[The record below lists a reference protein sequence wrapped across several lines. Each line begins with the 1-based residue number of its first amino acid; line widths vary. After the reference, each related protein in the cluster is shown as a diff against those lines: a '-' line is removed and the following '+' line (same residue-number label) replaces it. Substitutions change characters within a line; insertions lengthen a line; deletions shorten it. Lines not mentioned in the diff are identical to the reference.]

1 MSLVDPHPRRKLAA
15 ILAADV
21 VGYSKLMANDEA
33 RTLALL
39 KARRRLVL
47 EPLIARHEGRLFKVM
62 GDAVLVEFASAVK
75 AVECSVELQKAMA
88 AANTEAPG
96 DPQIV
101 LRVGISLGDVMIE
114 AGDLYG
120 DGVNI
125 AVRLEAIA
133 QPGGV
138 VISGAA
144 YEQVKNKTGFHF
156 EDLGLRELKNI
167 PDAVHSYSIRSD
179 TSHDVH
185 RFRPGSSKLAGRTSI
200 AVLPFVNLSNDPEQD
215 YFSDGVTED
224 LIVELSRF
232 RELNV
237 IARASSFA
245 YRGTVLNLERVG
257 AELGS
262 RYVVEGTVRRVGDR
276 LRVSVQLVES
286 ATGKHLSAERYD
298 RNSVEIREL
307 QHEVV
312 QKIVAR
318 ITGRVFHADHDRA
331 LQMSADELAA
341 YDCWLRGQHVSRNWS
356 ATTDEEALNWFEAAL
371 VRDPHFARA
380 HSSLALLL
388 NVKEAMLPGYEEG
401 EMDRDRALKHARLA
415 VQCDNEDARSHYSL
429 GSVSMLRGDF
439 AVAERHYR
447 LTEELN
453 PSAADTILNC
463 AFAAAVFG
471 DLSKAQELAERAF
484 KLNPLHDDWYY
495 SMLSVIHFIAG
506 EYERCFEV
514 GHSYVDFFPELAG
527 WTAAALGL
535 LGREAEARNEGAKF
549 LRITEEIWAGREP
562 FSPRK
567 AVEWFLHINQC
578 LRGSPRDE
586 LLRGLSIA
594 DLPVP

>member
-1 MSLVDPHPRRKLAA
+1 MPPWPNPRRKLAA

-33 RTLALL
+33 RTLAHL
-39 KARRRLVL
+39 KARRRQVL

-62 GDAVLVEFASAVK
+62 GDGVLVEFASAVQ
-75 AVECSVELQKAMA
+75 AVECSVELQKAMS
-88 AANTEAPG
+88 AANKEAID

-101 LRVGISLGDVMIE
+101 LRIGINLGDVMIE

-125 AVRLEAIA
+125 AARLEAIA
-133 QPGGV
+133 EPGGV

-144 YEQVKNKTGFHF
+144 YEQVKNKTSSRF
-156 EDLGLRELKNI
+156 EDLGPQKLKNI
-167 PDAVHSYSIRSD
+167 PDAVHAYSIRSA
-179 TSHDVH
+179 TSRDVP
-185 RFRPGSSKLAGRTSI
+185 RLRPTSSASGGRSAI
-200 AVLPFVNLSNDPEQD
+200 AVLPVANLSNDPEQD

-224 LIVELSRF
+224 LIMELSRF
-232 RELNV
+232 RELTV
-237 IARASSFA
+237 IARTSSFA
-245 YRGTVLNLERVG
+245 YRGASLNLERVG
-257 AELGS
+257 AELGAK
-262 RYVVEGTVRRVGDR
+262 YVVEGTIRRVGDR
-276 LRVSVQLVES
+276 LRINVQLMET
-286 ATGKHLSAERYD
+286 ATGKHLLAERYD
-298 RNSVEIREL
+298 RSSVEIREL

-318 ITGRVFHADHDRA
+318 ITGRVFQADHDRA

-341 YDCWLRGQHVSRNWS
+341 YDCWLRGVHATRNWT
-356 ATTDEEALNWFEAAL
+356 AKTDEEALKWFEAAL

-380 HSSLALLL
+380 HSSLALQL
-388 NVKEAMLPGYEEG
+388 NVMGGMRPGYEEG
-401 EMDRDRALKHARLA
+401 EMDRERALKHARLA

-453 PSAADTILNC
+453 PSDADTILNC

-471 DLSKAQELAERAF
+471 DVSKAKELGERAF

-495 SMLSVIHFIAG
+495 PLLSWIYFIAG

-514 GHSYVDFFPELAG
+514 GHPYIDVLPEQAA

-535 LGREAEARNEGAKF
+535 LGREPEAKEEGAQF
-549 LRITEEIWAGREP
+549 LRIVEESWVGREP
-562 FSPRK
+562 FSPLK
-567 AVEWFLHINQC
+567 AVEWFLHCNKIV
-578 LRGSPRDE
+578 RGPPMAE
-586 LLRGLSIA
+586 LLRGLRIA